1 MDIDKEQRQFKYRQD
16 QKTGKQLCPT
26 CQFKLE
32 SEDIFCPECGTRTQE
47 EEIECRVCG
56 TNNLSNEFCSDCGSN
71 IIPKICSNCNTE
83 TYGDFCESCGV
94 AVSDLGQI
102 FLQNSAKIKEPESL
116 SKEEAN
122 DILNSFQARLTPETK
137 RMQEKMRQRIILQRE
152 REIFQEREE
161 RIKNY
166 HSSGIKKI
174 DVIQTEEFKKIR
186 EQMKTFSGYIK
197 RKVEEK
203 EAEEERERQR
213 LQKIEEATRAE
224 EARLRMMNRVNGLWV
239 STLARGLITLEIV
252 NGALRVSGK
261 KTSSNYIYES
271 IDIIHVNWNGSNI
284 EFYTIKTYIKWIA
297 PGWELVNTHF
307 NGRVSEDGEMMTGY
321 MSSAENWQ
329 EVFIKN

>member
-1 MDIDKEQRQFKYRQD
+1 MERQQDQFKNELKGYH
-16 QKTGKQLCPT
+16 KTEKQFCPT

-71 IIPKICSNCNTE
+71 LTPKICSKCNTE
-83 TYGDFCESCGV
+83 TFGDFCESCGI
-94 AVSDLGQI
+94 ALSDLGQI

-122 DILNSFQARLTPETK
+122 DILNNFQARLTPETK

-152 REIFQEREE
+152 REIFQDREE

-166 HSSGIKKI
+166 NSSGIKKI

-213 LQKIEEATRAE
+213 LQKIEEAKRAE
-224 EARLRMMNRVNGLWV
+224 EARIRRMNRINGLWV
-239 STLARGLITLEIV
+239 STSSGCQITLDIIV
-252 NGALRVSGK
+252 GHYNTNGKLFYSHHL
-261 KTSSNYIYES
+261 NES

>member
-1 MDIDKEQRQFKYRQD
+1 MERQQDQFKNELKGYH
-16 QKTGKQLCPT
+16 KTEKQLCPT

-32 SEDIFCPECGTRTQE
+32 SDDIFCPECGTRTQE

-71 IIPKICSNCNTE
+71 LIPKICSKCNTE
-83 TYGDFCESCGV
+83 TYGDFCESCGN

-102 FLQNSAKIKEPESL
+102 FLENSAKIKEPESL

-166 HSSGIKKI
+166 HSSGIKKVEVVQSE
-174 DVIQTEEFKKIR
+174 DYKKIR
-186 EQMKTFSGYIK
+186 EQMKTFSGYIN
-197 RKVEEK
+197 RKVQEK

-213 LQKIEEATRAE
+213 LKKIDEAKRAE
-224 EARLRMMNRVNGLWV
+224 EARIRRMNRINGLWV
-239 STLARGLITLEIV
+239 STSGRCQITLDILV
-252 NGALRVSGK
+252 GNSNINGKLLYSTHKCEAV
-261 KTSSNYIYES
+261 
-271 IDIIHVNWNGSNI
+271 DIIQVKWNGGTVELFS
-284 EFYTIKTYIKWIA
+284 IKVFIKWIA
-297 PGWELVNTHF
+297 PGWERENIHF
-307 NGRVSEDGEMMTGY
+307 CGRVSEDGEMMTGY
-321 MSSAENWQ
+321 ISSAENWQ